1 MGAAVVDG
9 YGPRTYAVPY
19 CRRRAHYRFL
29 CPLFG
34 AGTPEAVSPHLAPS
48 RPAGDK
54 TVCLGGEPVGHF
66 RGTSSNVTFALVTC
80 PKGVSSIARRYCC
93 QSPACSNPFSAVA
106 TCGAPEKLRLSA
118 SKSHPNLIFNFH
130 ELGGAA

>member
-1 MGAAVVDG
+1 MGMGREPTRCHIAVVG
-9 YGPRTYAVPY
+9 LTTGFYVRYLAPGHQKQSVRIW
-19 CRRRAHYRFL
+19 
-29 CPLFG
+29 
-34 AGTPEAVSPHLAPS
+34 PHLD
-48 RPAGDK
+48 RAGDK

-66 RGTSSNVTFALVTC
+66 RGTSSNVTFALVTS

-118 SKSHPNLIFNFH
+118 SKSHPNLSFNFN